1 LQTCAQLGHFLMSTG
16 HKDGTGLR
24 DNREFETMPR
34 VRTPATTAI
43 LAAPVSARLR
53 RGTFGRAELESGAPG
68 DEHEVVVCFADL
80 VGFTALGGE
89 LAAKGL
95 AMLAGRL
102 AELAAEVAREPVRLV
117 KTVGDAAMFMSP
129 DAPPLVE
136 AALSLI
142 EAVDDEE
149 LPALRS
155 GIASGTAL
163 PWAGDFYGT
172 AVNLASHVTGVAQAG
187 NVLCTKDVR
196 DAAAEGFAWSYAGRH
211 RLKGVAALMPLYRVR
226 RLKRRPA
233 PTRTPAGRGGLNLQ
247 PWG

>member
-1 LQTCAQLGHFLMSTG
+1 
-16 HKDGTGLR
+16 
-24 DNREFETMPR
+24 MPR

-43 LAAPVSARLR
+43 LAAPVSGRLR
-53 RGTFGRAELESGAPG
+53 LGVFGQAERDSGGPG

-102 AELAAEVAREPVRLV
+102 AELAADAAREPVRLV

-129 DAPPLVE
+129 EAPPLVE

-142 EAVDDEE
+142 EAVDAEE
-149 LPALRS
+149 LPGLRS
-155 GIASGTAL
+155 GIASGTVV

-172 AVNLASHVTGVAQAG
+172 AVNLASHVAGVAQTG
-187 NVLCTKDVR
+187 NVLCTKEVR

-211 RLKGVAALMPLYRVR
+211 RLKGVSALLPLYRAR
-226 RLKRRPA
+226 RLKAPA
-233 PTRTPAGRGGLNLQ
+233 SADVDRSTAAAVRVKAIPRSSA
-247 PWG
+247 